1 MSDRWWGGV
10 PAADVVPDAHL
21 LAAVDEALAG
31 SGAAAEVVCTY
42 TDSTAPFPS
51 TGVAVRLSA
60 EPADPA
66 ATLVALSR
74 TLGGPVVRSAEC
86 TNPGTQLAVA
96 AVQAASAGTAG
107 RCVRFPGQ
115 AEVSGKLSTA
125 DLVTAT
131 AIDEL
136 VGVGVAVTPDH
147 LVDTRDFLRPTWSG
161 GRLTLVVEQA
171 AGGVLKPFEVGS
183 PHECCGGAGH

>member
-1 MSDRWWGGV
+1 MTGRWWGGV
-10 PAADVVPDAHL
+10 PGADVVPDAHL

-31 SGAAAEVVCTY
+31 SGAVAEVVCTY
-42 TDSTAPFPS
+42 TDSSAPSPG
-51 TGVAVRLSA
+51 TGVALRLSDD
-60 EPADPA
+60 PADPA

-74 TLGGPVVRSAEC
+74 TLGGPVVRSVDC
-86 TNPGTQLAVA
+86 THPTTQVAVA

-115 AEVSGKLSTA
+115 EAVSGKLAVA
-125 DLVTAT
+125 DLVAAT

-136 VGVGVAVTPDH
+136 VGVGVAVTPDQV
-147 LVDTRDFLRPTWSG
+147 VDTRDFLRPTWSG
-161 GRLTLVVEQA
+161 GRLTLMVEQA
-171 AGGVLKPFEVGS
+171 ADDLLQPFEVEF